1 MQYDRH
7 EHSSVSRQASMRC
20 SCAVMSPRVTLP
32 IEDEGADVD
41 GAEQEGGPTEFDCR
55 DLNYTS
61 LRLTVA

>member
-1 MQYDRH
+1 
-7 EHSSVSRQASMRC
+7 MRC

-32 IEDEGADVD
+32 MEDKGADVD